1 MFDTT
6 RAAQH
11 ALQGVMVQR
20 EQKRLGAKQGHT
32 DGGRRP
38 FVSEQ
43 RAERQADRQ
52 RRARGAAR
60 RARRRRGG
68 ERRGLRPGVGRAAA
82 DGGMGGGVRVW
93 EEEVKLG
100 SRRSPRSKRKRRCR
114 AKERGRGV
122 KTKQEAPPAR
132 PHPGAGESRRPPDR
146 GGASPRAARAG
157 RPPPLCARLGVLGER
172 RGAHTVRAHWGPPC
186 TRPLAPRRL
195 PGSAGAQKIGNHLK
209 AGCQPAACASAS
221 VQK

>member
-1 MFDTT
+1 MKRGEGHRVVGGGLGFRKQGICFVFDTT

-122 KTKQEAPPAR
+122 KTKQEAPPLALTRALERAGGR
-132 PHPGAGESRRPPDR
+132 PTAGERRRAPRER
-146 GGASPRAARAG
+146 GGRRLSVRAWVCWASGAAHT
-157 RPPPLCARLGVLGER
+157 LCART
-172 RGAHTVRAHWGPPC
+172 GAPRA
-186 TRPLAPRRL
+186 LAP
-195 PGSAGAQKIGNHLK
+195 
-209 AGCQPAACASAS
+209 
-221 VQK
+221 